1 MPIRTFSAEQA
12 MANLR
17 ARRSSLWPER
27 WRGADRLKGIAEV
40 EFEPSF
46 HLVPGEAVMTIG
58 SCFARNIEARL
69 EELGFEVPA
78 RRIKLPAEER
88 ASDTE
93 NDLLNKYT
101 PQSAINELLW
111 AFDKAQ
117 PFPEKGFL
125 EVRGEWHDPHLAPN
139 VAAASLERVR
149 ERRAMVTELYR
160 QLPRCRVVVLTLGL
174 VEVWFDTA
182 TGLCLN
188 GAPPPPAIKAE
199 PERFALCVLSHAEI
213 LEALETF
220 WELLKAYGH
229 PEVKLLVTVSPV
241 PMRASFS
248 GQDALVANT
257 YSKSTLRSAVG
268 EFVRGHDGVD
278 YFPSYEIATLTLR
291 TTAFQED
298 NRHVAPALVHAIVDK
313 VAGAYCEAAPE
324 AAAGTPDEDVSEL
337 EGTPFKE
344 VGEQLHQAIRA
355 GDHAGALKLFA
366 FMDIKDRYKRARFP
380 EFLFR
385 KSYGQALAAA
395 GADIKALGQFEKALA
410 EKPDAALIHYE
421 LGQVQTRLQ
430 RLREAE
436 ASFRRAVELEPAAPK
451 YRLRLATRL
460 MDHNGFD
467 EAIAQL
473 EAVLKLTPDDARA
486 RAQLGE
492 VRAKAKAARGGLLG
506 RLTKRFGT

>member
-1 MPIRTFSAEQA
+1 MPIVTFSAEQA

-46 HLVPGEAVMTIG
+46 GLVPGEAVMTIG

-69 EELGFEVPA
+69 EQLGFELPA
-78 RRIKLPAEER
+78 RQVTLPAEER
-88 ASDTE
+88 SSDTE

-111 AFDKAQ
+111 AFDPAQ

-125 EVRGEWHDPHLAPN
+125 EVRGEWHDPHMAPN
-139 VAAASLERVR
+139 VAPASLERVR

-174 VEVWFDTA
+174 VEVWFDRT

-188 GAPPPPAIKAE
+188 GAPPPAAIKFE
-199 PERFALCVLSHAEI
+199 PERFELCILSHAEI
-213 LEALETF
+213 LDALETF
-220 WELLKAYGH
+220 WGLLKAHGH
-229 PEVKLLVTVSPV
+229 PEVRLLVTVSPV

-248 GQDALVANT
+248 GQDALIANT

-268 EFVRGHDGVD
+268 EFVRGREGVD
-278 YFPSYEIATLTLR
+278 YFPSYETATLTLR

-298 NRHVAPALVHAIVDK
+298 NRHVAPALVDAIVDR
-313 VAGAYCEAAPE
+313 VVSAYCEAPPE
-324 AAAGTPDEDVSEL
+324 AAAATPDEDLSEL
-337 EGTPFKE
+337 EGVPFKE
-344 VGEQLHQAIRA
+344 VGERLHAAIKAGEQADA
-355 GDHAGALKLFA
+355 VKLFA

-380 EFLFR
+380 EYFFR
-385 KSYGQALAAA
+385 KNYAQGLAAT
-395 GADIKALGQFEKALA
+395 GAYIKALGQYEKALA
-410 EKPDAALIHYE
+410 EQPDSALIHYE
-421 LGQVQTRLQ
+421 LGQVQTRLS

-436 ASFRRAVELEPAAPK
+436 ASFRRAVELDPEAAK
-451 YRLRLATRL
+451 YRVRLATRL
-460 MDHNGFD
+460 MDNSNFA
-467 EAIAQL
+467 EAIAEL
-473 EAVLKLTPDDARA
+473 EAAARLAPEDERA
-486 RAQLGE
+486 RAMLAE
-492 VRAKAKAARGGLLG
+492 ARAKAGAGRGGLLG
-506 RLTKRFGT
+506 RLVKRFGT

>member
-1 MPIRTFSAEQA
+1 MPITTFSAEQA

-46 HLVPGEAVMTIG
+46 GLVPGEAVMTIG

-78 RRIKLPAEER
+78 RKVKLPAEER
-88 ASDTE
+88 SSDTE

-101 PQSAINELLW
+101 PQSVINELRW
-111 AFDKAQ
+111 AFDPGC
-117 PFPEKGFL
+117 PFPDQALL

-139 VAAASLERVR
+139 VAPAARERVCG
-149 ERRAMVTELYR
+149 RRAMVTELYR
-160 QLPRCRVVVLTLGL
+160 QLPSCRVVVLTLGL
-174 VEVWFDTA
+174 VEVWFDHT

-188 GAPPPPAIKAE
+188 GAPPPAAIKAE
-199 PERFALCVLSHAEI
+199 PERFELRILSHAEI
-213 LEALETF
+213 LQALETIH
-220 WELLKAYGH
+220 ELLKAHGH
-229 PEVKLLVTVSPV
+229 PELRLLVTVSPV

-268 EFVRGHDGVD
+268 EFVRGRKGVD

-298 NRHVAPALVHAIVDK
+298 NRHVAPDLVDAIVDK
-313 VAGAYCEAAPE
+313 VVSAYCEAAPE
-324 AAAGTPDEDVSEL
+324 AAAGAPDEDLSEL
-337 EGTPFKE
+337 DGVPFKQ
-344 VGEQLHQAIRA
+344 VGEQLREAIGA
-355 GDHAGALKLFA
+355 GDQAGALKMFA
-366 FMDIKDRYKRARFP
+366 FMDIKDRYRRARFP
-380 EFLFR
+380 EYFFR
-385 KSYGQALAAA
+385 KNYGQALAAA
-395 GADIKALGQFEKALA
+395 GADIKALGQFQKALA
-410 EKPDAALIHYE
+410 EKPDSALIHYE

-436 ASFRRAVELEPAAPK
+436 ASFRKAVELEPGAAK
-451 YRLRLATRL
+451 YRFRLAARL
-460 MDHNGFD
+460 MDNGAFA
-467 EAIAQL
+467 EAAAEL
-473 EAVLKLTPDDARA
+473 EAVLKLTPEDERA
-486 RAQLGE
+486 RALLAE
-492 VRAKAKAARGGLLG
+492 ARAKAGPARGGLLG
-506 RLTKRFGT
+506 RFARRFGT